1 MSDLRDNVVDLP
13 PRGDDLLRCYG
24 VARVADNDQALIF
37 VFDRQP
43 TDAEMRFLHNVMQ
56 RAAVCARGGH
66 DA

>member
-1 MSDLRDNVVDLP
+1 MTETLDNVVDLR

-24 VARVADNDQALIF
+24 VARIADNDQTLIF

-43 TDAEMRFLHNVMQ
+43 TDAEMRFLHDVMQ